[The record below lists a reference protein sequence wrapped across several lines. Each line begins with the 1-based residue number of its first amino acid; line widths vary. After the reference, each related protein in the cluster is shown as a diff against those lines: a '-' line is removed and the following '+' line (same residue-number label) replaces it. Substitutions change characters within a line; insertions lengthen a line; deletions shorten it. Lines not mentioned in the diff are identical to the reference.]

1 MLVLAR
7 RSGDSIIIGDDIEI
21 TVIEVQG
28 DKVKLGIKAPKKVP
42 VMRRELLDE
51 AKSANKEAASPNVD
65 LKLLKN
71 FLNQK

>member
-28 DKVKLGIKAPKKVP
+28 DKVKLGIKAPKEVP

-51 AKSANKEAASPNVD
+51 VKSANKEAASPNVD